1 MLAGMVLLNCSV
13 IHHHMALKSLDIYI
27 DSNGLFEG
35 IWDEWF
41 NLNVFL
47 FAREMQLDDVL
58 YEEIFTSLPKEK
70 QSELIGRKADFAK
83 RAGITL

>member
-1 MLAGMVLLNCSV
+1 MCIRDS
-13 IHHHMALKSLDIYI
+13 IYI